1 MNKIKMTIM
10 ALAVLSSVGGAL
22 ATRPHHSKTF
32 DAVYYF
38 NGSSYIPAGSYMQN
52 YICQS
57 SSNVCTY
64 SFDGI
69 TYTPYQQGSY
79 APITGIAQDTKETKK
94 K

>member
-10 ALAVLSSVGGAL
+10 ALAILSSVGGAL

-32 DAVYYF
+32 DTVYYY
-38 NGSSYIPAGSYMQN
+38 NGSSYTPAGVYMQN

-57 SSNVCTY
+57 SASVCTY
-64 SFDGI
+64 SFDGFS
-69 TYTPYQQGSY
+69 YTPYQAGSY
-79 APITGIAQDTKETKK
+79 APILVTQDTKETKK